1 MGTLELDRTA
11 TPAREASQAMP
22 ASPAMHASA
31 RMRDC
36 ERENAEDLALFREF
50 LMGRPGEQSFP
61 GKQASKEGPSSSDV
75 RSSREAFTKIYLR
88 YRERVYAY
96 ALRVLSNEQDA
107 EDLFQEVFYRVYTR
121 AERFTEEKSLGGWIF
136 TIAHNLCLN
145 KVRDRKPQCAIDDL
159 VLPSEEGDA
168 HSSAYD
174 AFIFDDRA
182 GAGDDWQE
190 VIARAMA
197 LLPIE
202 YREVIILREYEGMSY
217 AEITGILHT
226 TIPSVKSRLYRAKGR
241 LRELLAP
248 YYREK

>member
-1 MGTLELDRTA
+1 METLELNRMAPITSSMIRPTDR
-11 TPAREASQAMP
+11 PRSVRD
-22 ASPAMHASA
+22 HAK
-31 RMRDC
+31 
-36 ERENAEDLALFREF
+36 ENAEDLALFREF
-50 LMGRPGEQSFP
+50 LGGL
-61 GKQASKEGPSSSDV
+61 ASGNRESDE

-107 EDLFQEVFYRVYTR
+107 EDLFQEVFFRVYTR
-121 AERFTEEKSLGGWIF
+121 AESFTEEKSLGGWIF

-145 KVRDRKPQCAIDDL
+145 KVRDRKPQDALDDL
-159 VLPSEEGDA
+159 ALPAEHGS
-168 HSSAYD
+168 Y
-174 AFIFDDRA
+174 
-182 GAGDDWQE
+182 GAPSDLGEDGRE

-217 AEITGILHT
+217 TEITEILHT
-226 TIPSVKSRLYRAKGR
+226 TIPSIKSRLYRAKGR

-248 YYREK
+248 YYKENYR